1 VSLETDHL
9 QSSQGEKN
17 DKRIK
22 GNEKRPM
29 GLPNTMEKGNVQI
42 LDVVKKKLYTER
54 DSKII

>member
-1 VSLETDHL
+1 MR
-9 QSSQGEKN
+9 KN

-29 GLPNTMEKGNVQI
+29 GLPNTMEKGTVQI
-42 LDVVKKKLYTER
+42 LDVVKKKLHTER